1 MSTKKL
7 NGLLLKSLLES
18 GANNLTNDYR
28 RIDDLNVFPVPDG
41 DTGTNMQLTINAGVK
56 EILGEIQDSIHEMS
70 KKFSRGLLMG
80 ARGNSGVILSQLF
93 RGLYVGFEEAK
104 SVDAIG
110 LVRGFRGGVEQ
121 AYKSVMNPVEGTILT
136 VAREATEHCE
146 KVINATDSIETVFQ
160 TYIKAAHKSLE
171 NTPNLLDKLR
181 EAGVVDS
188 GGAGYI
194 LIAEGMYQALIGKP
208 VERQDN
214 ALDYISD
221 SAAMHI
227 EHDEFGYCTEFII
240 RSTSEEDVEDILRS
254 QLPSLGDS
262 IVVVQD
268 DDLVK
273 VHIHTLT
280 PGDAL
285 NMAQRFGEF
294 VTLKIENMQVQHENI
309 THGALTGTAPEGKKG
324 PRKKYGIVAVAVGNG
339 LSSIFKEFGVDVIV
353 SGGQSMNPSTE
364 DLVNAIG
371 KVHADNVLVF
381 PNNSNIILSAE
392 QAAEL
397 ITDQNVIIVPTTS
410 LAQGYSALSIMDL
423 NPEPQDIKDVIMAS
437 IESVVSG
444 ELTFAIRDSEYKGLK
459 IKENDWM
466 GLLDGKI
473 VTSTPTPVESAKTL
487 LEQILSQSSE
497 IITIITGEDTSLE
510 EVDALQQWLEEQ
522 FPEVEIDVIEGG
534 QPLYKYIFAVE

>member
-56 EILGEIQDSIHEMS
+56 EILGEINDSIHEMS

-104 SVDAIG
+104 TVDAVG

-146 KVINATDSIETVFQ
+146 KVIKATDSIETVLE

-188 GGAGYI
+188 GGAGYV

-208 VERQDN
+208 VERKD
-214 ALDYISD
+214 LSSDYISD

-240 RSTSEEDVEDILRS
+240 RSTSDEDVEAILRS

-273 VHIHTLT
+273 VHLHTLT

-285 NMAQRFGEF
+285 NMAQRFGDF

-309 THGALTGTAPEGKKG
+309 THGALTGAAPEVKKG
-324 PRKKYGIVAVAVGNG
+324 PRKKYGIVAVAVGKG
-339 LSSIFKEFGVDVIV
+339 LTKMFKEFGVDVIV

-364 DLVNAIG
+364 DLVNAIRN
-371 KVHADNVLVF
+371 VNADNVLVF
-381 PNNSNIILSAE
+381 PNNKNIILSAE
-392 QAAEL
+392 QAVEL
-397 ITDQNVIIVPTTS
+397 ITEQNVIVIPTTS
-410 LAQGYSALSIMDL
+410 LAEGYSALSIMDL
-423 NPEPQDIKDVIMAS
+423 TPEPSTIKSIIMDS

-444 ELTFAIRDSEYKGLK
+444 ELTFAIRDSEFQGLK

-466 GLLDGKI
+466 GILNGKI
-473 VTSTPTPVESAKTL
+473 VSSTPIPEDSAKSM
-487 LEQILSQSSE
+487 LEKILNPSTE
-497 IITIITGEDTSLE
+497 IVTIITGEGTSE
-510 EVDALQQWLEEQ
+510 DEVDALQGWLEDQ
-522 FPEVEIDVIEGG
+522 FPGVEIDVIEGG
-534 QPLYKYIFAVE
+534 QPLYKYIFAIE

>member
-56 EILGEIQDSIHEMS
+56 EILGEINDSIHEMS

-104 SVDAIG
+104 TVDAVG

-146 KVINATDSIETVFQ
+146 KVIKATDSIETVFE

-188 GGAGYI
+188 GGAGYV
-194 LIAEGMYQALIGKP
+194 LIAEGMYQALLGKP
-208 VERQDN
+208 VERKD
-214 ALDYISD
+214 LSSDYISD

-240 RSTSEEDVEDILRS
+240 RSTSDEDVEAILRS

-273 VHIHTLT
+273 VHLHTLT

-285 NMAQRFGEF
+285 NMAQRFGDF

-309 THGALTGTAPEGKKG
+309 THGALTGAAPEVKKG
-324 PRKKYGIVAVAVGNG
+324 PRKKYGIVAVAVGKG
-339 LSSIFKEFGVDVIV
+339 LTKMFKEFGVDVIV

-364 DLVNAIG
+364 DLVNAIRN
-371 KVHADNVLVF
+371 VNADNVLVF
-381 PNNSNIILSAE
+381 PNNKNIILSAE
-392 QAAEL
+392 QAVEL
-397 ITDQNVIIVPTTS
+397 ITEQNVIVIPTST
-410 LAQGYSALSIMDL
+410 LAEGYSALSIMDL
-423 NPEPQDIKDVIMAS
+423 TPEPNTIKDIIMDS

-444 ELTFAIRDSEYKGLK
+444 ELTFAIRDSEFQGLK

-466 GLLDGKI
+466 GILNGKI
-473 VTSTPTPVESAKTL
+473 VSSTPTPAESAKTL
-487 LEQILSQSSE
+487 LEKILKPSTE
-497 IITIITGEDTSLE
+497 IVTIITGEGTSDD
-510 EVDALQQWLEEQ
+510 EVDALQVWLEDQ
-522 FPEVEIDVIEGG
+522 FPDVEIDVVEGG
-534 QPLYKYIFAVE
+534 QPLYKYIFAIE

>member
-1 MSTKKL
+1 MSTKKI

-56 EILGEIQDSIHEMS
+56 EILGEIHDSIHEMS

-93 RGLYVGFEEAK
+93 RGLYMGFEEAK
-104 SVDAIG
+104 AVDAIG

-146 KVINATDSIETVFQ
+146 KTINAKDSMEVVFE

-194 LIAEGMYQALIGKP
+194 LIVEGMYQALIGQP
-208 VERQDN
+208 IERSEQ
-214 ALDYISD
+214 LDYVSD

-240 RSTSEEDVEDILRS
+240 RSTSEEDVEEILRS

-268 DDLVK
+268 EDLVK
-273 VHIHTLT
+273 VHLHTLT

-309 THGALTGTAPEGKKG
+309 THGALTGVAPDVPKG
-324 PRKKYGIVAVAVGNG
+324 PRKKYGIVAVAVGAG
-339 LSSIFKEFGVDVIV
+339 LTQMFKDFGVDVIV

-364 DLVNAIG
+364 DLVSAIS

-381 PNNSNIILSAE
+381 PNNKNIILSAE
-392 QAAEL
+392 QAADL
-397 ITDQNVIIVPTTS
+397 ITDQNVILIPTAT

-423 NPEPQDIKDVIMAS
+423 NPEPHEIKDVILAS
-437 IESVVSG
+437 IESVISG
-444 ELTFAIRDSEYKGLK
+444 ELTFAIRDSEYQGLH

-466 GLLDGKI
+466 GLLDGQI
-473 VTSTPTPVESAKTL
+473 VTSTPTPDQSAKSL
-487 LEQILSQSSE
+487 LEQILSRDAE
-497 IITIITGEDTSLE
+497 IITIITGEDTSE
-510 EVDALQQWLEEQ
+510 DEVDALQVWLEEQ
-522 FPEVEIDVIEGG
+522 FPDVEVDVVLGG
-534 QPLYKYIFAVE
+534 QPLYKYIFAIE

>member
-56 EILGEIQDSIHEMS
+56 EILGEIHESIHEMS

-93 RGLYVGFEEAK
+93 RGLYVGFEEQVT
-104 SVDAIG
+104 VDATS

-121 AYKSVMNPVEGTILT
+121 AYKSVMNPVEGTMLT
-136 VAREATEHCE
+136 VAREATEECE
-146 KVINATDSIETVFQ
+146 RVIKATDTIETVFE

-171 NTPNLLDKLR
+171 NTPNLLDKLK
-181 EAGVVDS
+181 EAGVIDS
-188 GGAGYI
+188 GGAGYL
-194 LIAEGMYQALIGKP
+194 LIVEGMYQALIGKP
-208 VERQDN
+208 VDKQEQF
-214 ALDYISD
+214 DYVSD
-221 SAAMHI
+221 AAAMHI
-227 EHDEFGYCTEFII
+227 DHDEFGYCTEFII
-240 RSTSEEDVEDILRS
+240 RSQSEEDVEAMLRA

-273 VHIHTLT
+273 VHLHTLT

-285 NMAQRFGEF
+285 NLAQRYGEF

-309 THGALTGTAPEGKKG
+309 THGALTGVTVEAPKG
-324 PRKKYGIVAVAVGNG
+324 PRKKYGIVAVAVGKG
-339 LSSIFKEFGVDVIV
+339 LANLFKEFGVDVIV

-364 DLVNAIG
+364 DLVQAIQ
-371 KVHADNVLVF
+371 KVNADNVLVF
-381 PNNSNIILSAE
+381 PNNKNIILSAE
-392 QAAEL
+392 QAVE
-397 ITDQNVIIVPTTS
+397 IIDEQNVIVIPTAT

-423 NPEPQDIKDVIMAS
+423 NPEPEAIKDVIMAS
-437 IESVVSG
+437 IESVISG
-444 ELTFAIRDSEYKGLK
+444 ELTYAIRDSEYQGLK
-459 IKENDWM
+459 IHENDWM
-466 GLLDGKI
+466 GILDGKI
-473 VTSTPTPVESAKTL
+473 VTSTPAPDQSAKSL
-487 LEQILSQSSE
+487 LEQILDQDRE
-497 IITIITGEDTSLE
+497 IVTIITGENTSPE
-510 EVDALQQWLEEQ
+510 EVDALQIWLEEH
-522 FPEVEIDVIEGG
+522 FPNVEVDVIEGG
-534 QPLYKYIFAVE
+534 QPMYKYIFAIE

>member
-56 EILGEIQDSIHEMS
+56 EILGEINDSIHEMS

-104 SVDAIG
+104 TVDAVG

-146 KVINATDSIETVFQ
+146 KVIKATDSIETVFE

-188 GGAGYI
+188 GGAGYV
-194 LIAEGMYQALIGKP
+194 LIAEGMYRALIGKP
-208 VERQDN
+208 VERMD
-214 ALDYISD
+214 LSSDYVSD
-221 SAAMHI
+221 SAAMHV

-240 RSTSEEDVEDILRS
+240 RTTSEEDVEAILRS
-254 QLPSLGDS
+254 QLPTLGDS

-268 DDLVK
+268 DDLIK
-273 VHIHTLT
+273 VHLHTLT

-294 VTLKIENMQVQHENI
+294 VTLKIENMQIQNENI
-309 THGALTGTAPEGKKG
+309 THGTLTGAAPEVKKG
-324 PRKKYGIVAVAVGNG
+324 PRKKYGVVAVAVGKG
-339 LSSIFKEFGVDVIV
+339 LTKMFKDFGVDVIV

-364 DLVNAIG
+364 DLVNAIRN
-371 KVHADNVLVF
+371 VNADNVLVF
-381 PNNSNIILSAE
+381 PNNKNIILSAE
-392 QAAEL
+392 QAVEL
-397 ITDQNVIIVPTTS
+397 ITEQNVIVIPTST
-410 LAQGYSALSIMDL
+410 LAEGYSALSIMDL
-423 NPEPQDIKDVIMAS
+423 TPEPSKIKAVIMDS

-444 ELTFAIRDSEYKGLK
+444 ELTFAIRDSEFQGLK

-466 GLLDGKI
+466 GILNGKI
-473 VTSTPTPVESAKTL
+473 VSSTPTPTESAKTL
-487 LEQILSQSSE
+487 LEQILSQSTE
-497 IITIITGEDTSLE
+497 IVTIITGEGTSDD
-510 EVDALQQWLEEQ
+510 EVDALQGWLEDQ
-522 FPEVEIDVIEGG
+522 FPDVEIDVIEGG
-534 QPLYKYIFAVE
+534 QPLYKYIFAIE

>member
-56 EILGEIQDSIHEMS
+56 EILGEINDSIHEMS

-104 SVDAIG
+104 TVDAVG

-146 KVINATDSIETVFQ
+146 KVIKATDSIETVLE

-188 GGAGYI
+188 GGAGYV

-208 VERQDN
+208 VERKDMSS
-214 ALDYISD
+214 DYISD

-240 RSTSEEDVEDILRS
+240 RSTSDEDVEAILRS

-273 VHIHTLT
+273 VHLHTLT

-285 NMAQRFGEF
+285 NMAQRFGDF

-309 THGALTGTAPEGKKG
+309 THGALTGAAPEVKKG
-324 PRKKYGIVAVAVGNG
+324 PRKKYGIVAVAVGKG
-339 LSSIFKEFGVDVIV
+339 LTKMFKEFGVDVIV

-364 DLVNAIG
+364 DLVNAIRN
-371 KVHADNVLVF
+371 VNADNVLVF
-381 PNNSNIILSAE
+381 PNNKNIILSAE
-392 QAAEL
+392 QAVEL
-397 ITDQNVIIVPTTS
+397 ITEQNVIVIPTTS
-410 LAQGYSALSIMDL
+410 LAEGYSALSIMDL
-423 NPEPQDIKDVIMAS
+423 TPEPSTIKSIIMDS

-444 ELTFAIRDSEYKGLK
+444 ELTFAIRDSEFQGLK

-466 GLLDGKI
+466 GILNGKI
-473 VTSTPTPVESAKTL
+473 VSSTPIPEDSAKSM
-487 LEQILSQSSE
+487 LEKILNPSTE
-497 IITIITGEDTSLE
+497 IVTIITGEGTSE
-510 EVDALQQWLEEQ
+510 DEVDALQGWLEDQ
-522 FPEVEIDVIEGG
+522 FPGVEIDVIEGG
-534 QPLYKYIFAVE
+534 QPLYKYIFAIE

>member
-1 MSTKKL
+1 
-7 NGLLLKSLLES
+7 
-18 GANNLTNDYR
+18 
-28 RIDDLNVFPVPDG
+28 
-41 DTGTNMQLTINAGVK
+41 
-56 EILGEIQDSIHEMS
+56 MS

-104 SVDAIG
+104 TVDAVG

-146 KVINATDSIETVFQ
+146 KVIKATDSIETVFE

-188 GGAGYI
+188 GGAGYV
-194 LIAEGMYQALIGKP
+194 LIAEGMYRALIGKP
-208 VERQDN
+208 VERMD
-214 ALDYISD
+214 LSSDYVSD
-221 SAAMHI
+221 SAAMHV

-240 RSTSEEDVEDILRS
+240 RTTSEEDVEAILRS
-254 QLPSLGDS
+254 QLPTLGDS

-268 DDLVK
+268 DDLIK
-273 VHIHTLT
+273 VHLHTLT

-294 VTLKIENMQVQHENI
+294 VTLKIENMQIQNENI
-309 THGALTGTAPEGKKG
+309 THGTLTGAAPEVKKG
-324 PRKKYGIVAVAVGNG
+324 PRKKYGVVAVAVGKG
-339 LSSIFKEFGVDVIV
+339 LTKMFKDFGVDVIV

-364 DLVNAIG
+364 DLVNAIRN
-371 KVHADNVLVF
+371 VNADNVLVF
-381 PNNSNIILSAE
+381 PNNKNIILSAE
-392 QAAEL
+392 QAVEL
-397 ITDQNVIIVPTTS
+397 ITEQNVIVIPTST
-410 LAQGYSALSIMDL
+410 LAEGYSALSIMDL
-423 NPEPQDIKDVIMAS
+423 TPEPSKIKAVIMDS

-444 ELTFAIRDSEYKGLK
+444 ELTFAIRDSEFQGLK

-466 GLLDGKI
+466 GILNGKI
-473 VTSTPTPVESAKTL
+473 VSSTPTPTESAKTL
-487 LEQILSQSSE
+487 LEQILSQSTE
-497 IITIITGEDTSLE
+497 IVTIITGEGTSDD
-510 EVDALQQWLEEQ
+510 EVDALQGWLEDQ
-522 FPEVEIDVIEGG
+522 FPDVEIDVIEGG
-534 QPLYKYIFAVE
+534 QPLYKYIFAIE